1 MRFAPRAFAKAADR
15 MRRRDFIALVGS
27 AAAWIVPARAQ
38 AMPVIGYLGSESP
51 ERYSSRLSAFREGL
65 AEAGYAEGRN
75 VAIEF
80 RWAEGQYNRL
90 PALAADLA
98 HRQVAVMVA
107 AGGAEIR
114 GERFQ
119 P

>member
-51 ERYSSRLSAFREGL
+51 ERYGSRLSAFREGPGGSRL
-65 AEAGYAEGRN
+65 RRGAQRRDRVSMGGRS
-75 VAIEF
+75 I
-80 RWAEGQYNRL
+80 
-90 PALAADLA
+90 
-98 HRQVAVMVA
+98 
-107 AGGAEIR
+107 
-114 GERFQ
+114 
-119 P
+119 